1 MSALKKWLGL
11 CCLHGRRGAVFGPRK
26 KAVSLPRP
34 YRWLSL
40 SAQLPQISC
49 EDKEGRTCKK
59 PKAVIF
65 DLGGVVVPSPLP
77 IFQNFEAKYGLKTD
91 SIVDTIKLSGN
102 EGAFAKLER
111 GEIPIERFSEPFARD
126 YLAHTGVEIP
136 AEQFAEFMQELADI
150 AKLEPVNEVI
160 AMIEKLRRQGIKT
173 AILTNNFRHEDGR
186 RVFPK
191 QQLNVDV
198 VSLHHV

>member
-1 MSALKKWLGL
+1 MSTLKRCLGL
-11 CCLHGRRGAVFGPRK
+11 CSLHGRRGAVFGPRRR
-26 KAVSLPRP
+26 AVSLPHP
-34 YRWLSL
+34 YRCLSL
-40 SAQLPQISC
+40 SAQLPQIC

-77 IFQNFEAKYGLKTD
+77 IFQNFEAKYGLKAN

-111 GEIPIERFSEPFARD
+111 GEIPVERFSEPFARD

-136 AEQFAEFMQELADI
+136 PGQFAEFMHELADI
-150 AKLEPVNEVI
+150 AKLKPVNEVI

-198 VSLHHV
+198 VSLPP

>member
-1 MSALKKWLGL
+1 M
-11 CCLHGRRGAVFGPRK
+11 
-26 KAVSLPRP
+26 
-34 YRWLSL
+34 
-40 SAQLPQISC
+40 
-49 EDKEGRTCKK
+49 
-59 PKAVIF
+59 
-65 DLGGVVVPSPLP
+65 PSPLP

-91 SIVDTIKLSGN
+91 SIVDTIKVSGN
-102 EGAFAKLER
+102 EGTFAKLER
-111 GEIPIERFSEPFARD
+111 GEIPIERFSKPFARD

-136 AEQFAEFMQELADI
+136 AEQFAEFMHELADI

-160 AMIEKLRRQGIKT
+160 AMIEKLRRRGIKT

-198 VSLHHV
+198 VSLYHV

>member
-1 MSALKKWLGL
+1 MSTLKRCLGL
-11 CCLHGRRGAVFGPRK
+11 CNLHGRRGAVFSPRRR
-26 KAVSLPRP
+26 AVSLPHPSRC
-34 YRWLSL
+34 LSL
-40 SAQLPQISC
+40 SAQLPQIC

-77 IFQNFEAKYGLKTD
+77 IFQNFEAKYGLKAN

-126 YLAHTGVEIP
+126 YLAHAGVEIP
-136 AEQFAEFMQELADI
+136 PEQFAEFMHELADI
-150 AKLEPVNEVI
+150 AKLKPVNEVI
-160 AMIEKLRRQGIKT
+160 AMIEELRRRGIKT

-198 VSLHHV
+198 VSLPP

>member
-1 MSALKKWLGL
+1 MASYK
-11 CCLHGRRGAVFGPRK
+11 F
-26 KAVSLPRP
+26 
-34 YRWLSL
+34 
-40 SAQLPQISC
+40 
-49 EDKEGRTCKK
+49 
-59 PKAVIF
+59 
-65 DLGGVVVPSPLP
+65 SPLP

-102 EGAFAKLER
+102 EGTFAKLER

-136 AEQFAEFMQELADI
+136 AEQFAEFMLELADI

-173 AILTNNFRHEDGR
+173 AILTNNFRHEDGK

-198 VSLHHV
+198 VSLYHV